1 MDGVLVGGA
10 PLGTVLPT
18 EEDGLRSTRVV
29 QLPRILSVLTRQ
41 AHLIG
46 NGMPNEYLREMERV
60 RDLEGFAA
68 VVYSSNWENEVMRDQ
83 NLAAGVAEAKDGARP
98 AAAAASASA
107 SGEESIVLVDRQ
119 PSLEDA
125 WSRAQQK

>member
-83 NLAAGVAEAKDGARP
+83 N
-98 AAAAASASA
+98 
-107 SGEESIVLVDRQ
+107 
-119 PSLEDA
+119 
-125 WSRAQQK
+125 

>member
-10 PLGTVLPT
+10 PLGTKLPT

-83 NLAAGVAEAKDGARP
+83 NLAAGVAEAKDGGDKP
-98 AAAAASASA
+98 AAG